1 MPSAVDVTEVNIV
14 LAPPLICLPRR
25 LPLTASSSYRP
36 LCLHC
41 PAVSFTPR
49 PIHAHTFHSVFFL
62 STRPP
67 SLADH
72 SQSPLSS
79 FTPLL
84 FPVQFLN
91 LRASLLPSPPPQQPP
106 PFIVALLPALL
117 PFLLPSSPPPLSPQL
132 LPHLPP
138 ARRPPIPAP
147 AAVSYSDSD
156 IITLVVTGFICTLRT
171 YTSA

>member
-1 MPSAVDVTEVNIV
+1 MDPKKKNGTFALCLQPPSKKRLFYLPANPREGKKKKSGCDITKDRFSSTGWCNMPSAVDVTEVNIV

-25 LPLTASSSYRP
+25 LPLAASSSYRP

-91 LRASLLPSPPPQQPP
+91 LRASLLPLCPPP
-106 PFIVALLPALL
+106 AHNLL
-117 PFLLPSSPPPLSPQL
+117 LS
-132 LPHLPP
+132 
-138 ARRPPIPAP
+138 
-147 AAVSYSDSD
+147 
-156 IITLVVTGFICTLRT
+156 
-171 YTSA
+171 

>member
-1 MPSAVDVTEVNIV
+1 MPAAVDVTEVNIV

-67 SLADH
+67 SLANH
-72 SQSPLSS
+72 SQSSLSS

-91 LRASLLPSPPPQQPP
+91 LRASLLPLCPPPTTSSFPSGPP
-106 PFIVALLPALL
+106 PCVAPFPTSFLPTS
-117 PFLLPSSPPPLSPQL
+117 PLPSITSSLTAGPTP
-132 LPHLPP
+132 
-138 ARRPPIPAP
+138 
-147 AAVSYSDSD
+147 SYPCSCSSE
-156 IITLVVTGFICTLRT
+156 L
-171 YTSA
+171 

>member
-41 PAVSFTPR
+41 PAVPFTPR
-49 PIHAHTFHSVFFL
+49 PIHAHTFHSIFFL
-62 STRPP
+62 SPRPP
-67 SLADH
+67 LANR
-72 SQSPLSS
+72 SRSSLSS

-91 LRASLLPSPPPQQPP
+91 LSASLLPLCLPPPPP
-106 PFIVALLPALL
+106 PFLVALLPALL
-117 PFLLPSSPPPLSPQL
+117 PFLLPSSPSLPSPQL

-171 YTSA
+171 YTST